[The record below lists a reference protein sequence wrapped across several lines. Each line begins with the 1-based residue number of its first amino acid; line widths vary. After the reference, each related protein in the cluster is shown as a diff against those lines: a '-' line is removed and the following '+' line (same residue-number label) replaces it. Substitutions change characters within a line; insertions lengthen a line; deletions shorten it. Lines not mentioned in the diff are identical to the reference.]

1 MRTLYRIVVG
11 IVRQQN
17 QLLLVQNQ
25 ADGAEAIWSLP
36 GGVIE
41 EGETLKDALEREMRE
56 ETGLSVEAFELTYIT
71 ENFIEQ
77 FNAHSLVTYFDCS
90 VTGELSLNDPDREVV
105 ACQWVPIEQLE
116 DYILNR
122 DVLEPLQDYLN
133 KAPKSYYL
141 YEQMVW

>member
-11 IVRQQN
+11 IIRQQN

-25 ADGAEAIWSLP
+25 AEGAEAVWSLP

-41 EGETLKDALEREMRE
+41 DGETLKEALQREMKE
-56 ETGLSVEAFELTYIT
+56 GTGLSVETFELAYMT

-77 FNAHSLVTYFDCS
+77 FDAHSLVTYFDCS
-90 VTGELSLNDPDREVV
+90 VSGKLSLNDPDREVV
-105 ACQWVPIEQLE
+105 ACQWVPIQQLG
-116 DYILNR
+116 DYLVNC

-133 KAPKSYYL
+133 KASKSYYL

>member
-1 MRTLYRIVVG
+1 MRTLYRIVAA
-11 IVRQQN
+11 IVRQEQ

-25 ADGAEAIWSLP
+25 ADGETAVWSLP

-41 EGETLKDALEREMRE
+41 DGETLKEALEREMKE
-56 ETGLSVEAFELTYIT
+56 ETGLSVETFELAYVT

-77 FNAHSLVTYFDCS
+77 FNAHSLVTYFEC
-90 VTGELSLNDPDREVV
+90 TARGELLPNDPDREVV
-105 ACQWVPIEQLE
+105 ACKWVPVEQLG
-116 DYILNR
+116 DYLLNR

-133 KAPKSYYL
+133 KASKSYYL

>member
-11 IVRQQN
+11 IVRQGD
-17 QLLLVQNQ
+17 QLLLVKNQ
-25 ADGAEAIWSLP
+25 ADGERAVWSLP

-41 EGETLKDALEREMRE
+41 AGETLADALKREVAE
-56 ETGLSVEAFELTYIT
+56 ETGLSVETFELAYVT

-77 FNAHSLVTYFDCS
+77 FDAHSLVTYFEC
-90 VTGELSLNDPDREVV
+90 TIRGELLPNDPDREVV
-105 ACQWVPIEQLE
+105 DSQWVPIEQLG
-116 DYILNR
+116 DYLLNR

-133 KAPKSYYL
+133 KASKSYYL

>member
-25 ADGAEAIWSLP
+25 AEGAEAVWSLP

-41 EGETLKDALEREMRE
+41 DGETLKEALEREMKE
-56 ETGLSVEAFELTYIT
+56 ETGLSAETFELAYVT

-77 FNAHSLVTYFDCS
+77 FNAHSLVTYFECT
-90 VTGELSLNDPDREVV
+90 VRGELLPDDPDREVV
-105 ACQWVPIEQLE
+105 ANQWVPIEQLGE
-116 DYILNR
+116 YILNR
-122 DVLEPLQDYLN
+122 DVLEPLKDYLSGTS
-133 KAPKSYYL
+133 KSYYL

>member
-11 IVRQQN
+11 IIRQQN

-25 ADGAEAIWSLP
+25 AEGAEAVWSLP

-41 EGETLKDALEREMRE
+41 EGETLKEALEREMRE
-56 ETGLSVEAFELTYIT
+56 ETGLSVQMFRLAYIT
-71 ENFIEQ
+71 ENFMEQ
-77 FNAHSLVTYFDCS
+77 WNAHSLVTYFDCS

-105 ACQWVPIEQLE
+105 ACKWIPIEQLGE
-116 DYILNR
+116 YILNR
-122 DVLEPLQDYLN
+122 DVLEPLKDCLN
-133 KAPKSYYL
+133 GTSKSYYL

>member
-17 QLLLVQNQ
+17 QLLLVKNQ
-25 ADGAEAIWSLP
+25 ADGAEAVWSLP

-41 EGETLKDALEREMRE
+41 DGETLKAALQREMKE
-56 ETGLSVEAFELTYIT
+56 ETGLSVETFELAYIT

-77 FNAHSLVTYFDCS
+77 FDAHSLVTYFDCS
-90 VTGELSLNDPDREVV
+90 VTGELSMNDPDREVI
-105 ACQWVPIEQLE
+105 ACQWVPVEQLGDYIRNRDILGPLE
-116 DYILNR
+116 DYLN
-122 DVLEPLQDYLN
+122 ETS
-133 KAPKSYYL
+133 KSYYL

>member
-11 IVRQQN
+11 IVRQGD
-17 QLLLVQNQ
+17 QLLLVKNQ
-25 ADGAEAIWSLP
+25 ADGERAVWSLP

-41 EGETLKDALEREMRE
+41 AGETLADALKREMAE
-56 ETGLSVEAFELTYIT
+56 ETGLSVETFELAYVT

-77 FNAHSLVTYFDCS
+77 FDAHSLVTYFEC
-90 VTGELSLNDPDREVV
+90 TIRGELLPNDPDREVV
-105 ACQWVPIEQLE
+105 DSQWVSIEQLG
-116 DYILNR
+116 DYLLNR

-133 KAPKSYYL
+133 KASKSYYL

>member
-11 IVRQQN
+11 IIRQQN

-25 ADGAEAIWSLP
+25 AEGMEAVWSLP

-41 EGETLKDALEREMRE
+41 EGETLKESLQREMKE
-56 ETGLSVEAFELTYIT
+56 ETGLSVEAFELAYMT

-105 ACQWVPIEQLE
+105 ACKWIPIEQLGE
-116 DYILNR
+116 YILNR
-122 DVLEPLQDYLN
+122 DVLEPLKDCLN
-133 KAPKSYYL
+133 GTSKSYYL

>member
-41 EGETLKDALEREMRE
+41 DGETLKEALEREMKE
-56 ETGLSVEAFELTYIT
+56 ETGLSVEAFELAYMT

-90 VTGELSLNDPDREVV
+90 VSGELSLNDPDWEVV
-105 ACQWVPIEQLE
+105 ACQWVTIEQLG

-122 DVLEPLQDYLN
+122 DVLEPLKNYLSGTS
-133 KAPKSYYL
+133 KSYYL
-141 YEQMVW
+141 YKQMVW